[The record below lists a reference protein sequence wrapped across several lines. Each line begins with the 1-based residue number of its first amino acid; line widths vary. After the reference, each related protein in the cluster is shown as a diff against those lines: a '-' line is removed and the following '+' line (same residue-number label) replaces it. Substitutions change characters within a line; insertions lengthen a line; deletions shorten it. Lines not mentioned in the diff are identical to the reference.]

1 MCMTSKRSFNLSEQ
15 QKRELKAAFR
25 ESRDGAERTRLQAV
39 RLYGSGYPVEEV
51 IEVTDCSRRS
61 LLRWSQRYRRD
72 GIGGLQDRREGG
84 NRALLDEVQLADV
97 RAKLH
102 QYRPVDV
109 LGPEGVAT
117 ASGQHWTVPDLKRA
131 LQQWYNLVYQSS
143 SSYRQLFARCDFS
156 YQRLARVF
164 RSRSV
169 EQVAD
174 FAEQLEKN

>member
-1 MCMTSKRSFNLSEQ
+1 
-15 QKRELKAAFR
+15 
-25 ESRDGAERTRLQAV
+25 
-39 RLYGSGYPVEEV
+39 
-51 IEVTDCSRRS
+51 
-61 LLRWSQRYRRD
+61 
-72 GIGGLQDRREGG
+72 
-84 NRALLDEVQLADV
+84 LADV

-131 LQQWYNLVYQSS
+131 LQQWYDLVYQSN

-156 YQRLARVF
+156 YQRSARVF
-164 RSRSV
+164 RSRSA